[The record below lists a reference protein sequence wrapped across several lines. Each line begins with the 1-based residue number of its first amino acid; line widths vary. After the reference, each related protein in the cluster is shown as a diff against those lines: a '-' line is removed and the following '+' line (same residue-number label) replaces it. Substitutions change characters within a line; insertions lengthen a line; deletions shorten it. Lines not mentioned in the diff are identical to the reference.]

1 LLTINPERSGNNGG
15 QIPAFK
21 SWRVEGLMEKLSL
34 SVNQTL
40 RIGKKIAGNLNAG
53 DIILLS
59 GSLGAGKTVLAKG
72 IASGLGINKNDVL
85 SPTFVLLRVYQG
97 KHLLQHFDF
106 YRLKTSQDLFILGYQ
121 EYLYSAAITLI
132 EWPQRLK
139 FLLPKEFLKI
149 KLFIKAKNQRKIQFT
164 AKGPRY
170 KKLLKKIYEN
180 IRD

>member
-1 LLTINPERSGNNGG
+1 
-15 QIPAFK
+15 
-21 SWRVEGLMEKLSL
+21 MEKLTF

-40 RIGKKIAGNLNAG
+40 KLGKKIAGNLSG
-53 DIILLS
+53 GEIILLS

-72 IASGLGINKNDVL
+72 IAGGLGIDKNDVV

-97 KHLLQHFDF
+97 RHLLQHFDL
-106 YRLKTSQDLFILGYQ
+106 YRIKSADDIFILGYQ
-121 EYLYSAAITLI
+121 EYLYSDAVTLI

-149 KLFIKAKNQRKIQFT
+149 KLSIKAKNQRHLKFT

-170 KKLLKKIYEN
+170 KKLLERIHED